1 MGKLIYDN
9 VIANIQGG
17 IIDNIRSEVEGTYV
31 NVLFENA
38 NTKEMDEIEVK
49 VVKSTVILDERD
61 NPAKRDDLFV
71 GGEINVIVTSSLLHG
86 YKAQMIHILKKA
98 HVSKYAAGVIAE
110 IDKRHQLVDIVCTE
124 GLYHMMRFEITDKTL
139 IKNQQ
144 GQKCTFD
151 TLEVGMFIETHY
163 DYANLSVPEQT
174 SKVTTHSAKEPV
186 QLPYATADD
195 ILLEI

>member
-71 GGEINVIVTSSLLHG
+71 GGEINIIVTSSLLHG
-86 YKAQMIHILKKA
+86 YKAQMIHIFSL
-98 HVSKYAAGVIAE
+98 
-110 IDKRHQLVDIVCTE
+110 
-124 GLYHMMRFEITDKTL
+124 
-139 IKNQQ
+139 
-144 GQKCTFD
+144 
-151 TLEVGMFIETHY
+151 
-163 DYANLSVPEQT
+163 
-174 SKVTTHSAKEPV
+174 
-186 QLPYATADD
+186 
-195 ILLEI
+195 